1 MSAVSTSRLWTC
13 PQRLGFSHDTGTARQ
28 GAPQQ
33 AGLQAELADKLVVA
47 REDVAGRES
56 GQSSRHRDL
65 REPCALFGVGTDE
78 LLARVERATPAAL
91 PIQSLGRFLAKGTK
105 THTAV
110 RQVFP
115 DAVITPL
122 LREKKNTKGES
133 AAGWFTEIAFDG
145 VPNFFSEVK
154 NSFSSDSFYLVEDAG
169 RTLFV
174 CVTKES
180 VESRE
185 IFGLLSRR
193 KFVVGRN
200 SFIKFGTPLKN

>member
-1 MSAVSTSRLWTC
+1 MTLA
-13 PQRLGFSHDTGTARQ
+13 QRVKALRSK
-28 GAPQQ
+28 
-33 AGLQAELADKLVVA
+33 AGLSQAELADKLLVA

-56 GQSSRHRDL
+56 GQSSPDIETL
-65 REPCALFGVGTDE
+65 ESLAALFGVGTDE
-78 LLARVERATPAAL
+78 LLGKDGAVLGTATSRVAVDV
-91 PIQSLGRFLAKGTK
+91 QSLEKTGGRFLAKGTK

-185 IFGLLSRR
+185 IFGQLSRR

-200 SFIKFGTPLKN
+200 SFIKFGKALEN

>member
-1 MSAVSTSRLWTC
+1 MTLA
-13 PQRLGFSHDTGTARQ
+13 QRVKALRSK
-28 GAPQQ
+28 
-33 AGLQAELADKLVVA
+33 AGLSQAELADKLVVA

-56 GQSSRHRDL
+56 GQSSPDIETL
-65 REPCALFGVGTDE
+65 ESLAALFGVGTDE
-78 LLARVERATPAAL
+78 LLGKDGAVLGTATSRVAVDV
-91 PIQSLGRFLAKGTK
+91 QSLEKTGGRFLAKGTK

-122 LREKKNTKGES
+122 LREQKNTKGES

>member
-1 MSAVSTSRLWTC
+1 MTLA
-13 PQRLGFSHDTGTARQ
+13 QRIKAFRSK
-28 GAPQQ
+28 
-33 AGLQAELADKLVVA
+33 AGLSQAELADKLVVA
-47 REDVAGRES
+47 REDVQDWETGRGAPDIEALK
-56 GQSSRHRDL
+56 RL
-65 REPCALFGVGTDE
+65 AALFGVSTND
-78 LLARVERATPAAL
+78 LLGEEGAVLGKTTSHVAVDVK
-91 PIQSLGRFLAKGTK
+91 SLEKTGGRFLAKGTQA
-105 THTAV
+105 HTAV

-115 DAVITPL
+115 HAVITPL
-122 LREKKNTKGES
+122 LREKKNSKGES
-133 AAGWFTEIAFDG
+133 AVQWFTEIAFDG

>member
-1 MSAVSTSRLWTC
+1 MTLA
-13 PQRLGFSHDTGTARQ
+13 QRVKALRSK
-28 GAPQQ
+28 
-33 AGLQAELADKLVVA
+33 AGLSQAELADKLVVA

-56 GQSSRHRDL
+56 GQSSPDIETL
-65 REPCALFGVGTDE
+65 ESLAALFGVGTDE
-78 LLARVERATPAAL
+78 LLGKDGAVLGTATSRVAVDV
-91 PIQSLGRFLAKGTK
+91 QSLEKTGGRFLAKGTK

-145 VPNFFSEVK
+145 VPNFFSEVR
-154 NSFSSDSFYLVEDAG
+154 NSLSGDSFYLVEDG
-169 RTLFV
+169 SRPLLV
-174 CVTKES
+174 RVTKDS

-185 IFGLLSRR
+185 IFGQLTRR
-193 KFVVGRN
+193 KFLVGRN
-200 SFIKFGTPLKN
+200 SFIKFAKPLEN

>member
-1 MSAVSTSRLWTC
+1 MALA
-13 PQRLGFSHDTGTARQ
+13 QRVKALRSK
-28 GAPQQ
+28 
-33 AGLQAELADKLVVA
+33 AGLSQTELADKLVAA
-47 REDVAGRES
+47 REDVQDWETGRSAPDIVVLKKLAE
-56 GQSSRHRDL
+56 
-65 REPCALFGVGTDE
+65 LFGVGTDE
-78 LLARVERATPAAL
+78 LLGKDGAVLGTATSRVAVDV
-91 PIQSLGRFLAKGTK
+91 QSLEKTGGRFLAKGTK

-185 IFGLLSRR
+185 IFGQLSRR

>member
-1 MSAVSTSRLWTC
+1 MTLA
-13 PQRLGFSHDTGTARQ
+13 QRITARRSK
-28 GAPQQ
+28 
-33 AGLQAELADKLVVA
+33 AGLSQAELADKLGVA
-47 REDVAGRES
+47 REDVQDWETGRSAPDIEV
-56 GQSSRHRDL
+56 L
-65 REPCALFGVGTDE
+65 KKLAELFGVGTDE
-78 LLARVERATPAAL
+78 LLGKDGAVLGTATSRVAVDV
-91 PIQSLGRFLAKGTK
+91 QSLEKTGGRFLAKGTK
-105 THTAV
+105 AHTAV

-154 NSFSSDSFYLVEDAG
+154 NSFSGDSFYLVEDAS
-169 RTLFV
+169 RQLLV
-174 CVTKES
+174 RVTKES

-185 IFGLLSRR
+185 IFGQLSRN

-200 SFIKFGTPLKN
+200 SFIKFGKPLEN

>member
-1 MSAVSTSRLWTC
+1 MTLA
-13 PQRLGFSHDTGTARQ
+13 QRVKALSSK
-28 GAPQQ
+28 
-33 AGLQAELADKLVVA
+33 AGLSQAELADKLVVA

-56 GQSSRHRDL
+56 GQSSPDIETL
-65 REPCALFGVGTDE
+65 ESLAALFGVGTDE
-78 LLARVERATPAAL
+78 LLGKDGAVLGTATSRVAVDV
-91 PIQSLGRFLAKGTK
+91 QSLEKTGGRFLAKGTK

-185 IFGLLSRR
+185 IFGQLSRR

>member
-1 MSAVSTSRLWTC
+1 MALA
-13 PQRLGFSHDTGTARQ
+13 QRVKALRSK
-28 GAPQQ
+28 
-33 AGLQAELADKLVVA
+33 AGLSQAELADKLVVA

-56 GQSSRHRDL
+56 GQSSPDIETL
-65 REPCALFGVGTDE
+65 ESLAALFGVGTDE
-78 LLARVERATPAAL
+78 LLGKDGAVLGTATSRVAVDV
-91 PIQSLGRFLAKGTK
+91 QSLEKTGGRFLAKGTK

-200 SFIKFGTPLKN
+200 SFIKFGKALEN

>member
-1 MSAVSTSRLWTC
+1 MTLA
-13 PQRLGFSHDTGTARQ
+13 QRVKALRSK
-28 GAPQQ
+28 
-33 AGLQAELADKLVVA
+33 AGLSQAELADKLVVA

-56 GQSSRHRDL
+56 GQSSPDIETL
-65 REPCALFGVGTDE
+65 ESLAALFGVGTDE
-78 LLARVERATPAAL
+78 LLGKDGAVLGTATSRVAVDV
-91 PIQSLGRFLAKGTK
+91 QSLEKTGGRFLAKGTK

>member
-1 MSAVSTSRLWTC
+1 MTLA
-13 PQRLGFSHDTGTARQ
+13 QRIKAFRSK
-28 GAPQQ
+28 
-33 AGLQAELADKLVVA
+33 AGLSQAELADKLVVA
-47 REDVAGRES
+47 REDVQDWETGRGAPDIEV
-56 GQSSRHRDL
+56 L
-65 REPCALFGVGTDE
+65 KKLAELFGVGTDE
-78 LLARVERATPAAL
+78 LLSKDGAVLGTATSRVAVDV
-91 PIQSLGRFLAKGTK
+91 QSLEKTGGRFLAKGTK
-105 THTAV
+105 AHTAV

-122 LREKKNTKGES
+122 LREKKNSKGES
-133 AAGWFTEIAFDG
+133 AVQWFNEIAFDG

>member
-1 MSAVSTSRLWTC
+1 MTLA
-13 PQRLGFSHDTGTARQ
+13 QRVKALRSK
-28 GAPQQ
+28 
-33 AGLQAELADKLVVA
+33 AGLSQAELADKLVVA

-56 GQSSRHRDL
+56 GQSSPDIETL
-65 REPCALFGVGTDE
+65 ESLAALFGVGTDE
-78 LLARVERATPAAL
+78 LLGKDGAVLGTATSRVAVDV
-91 PIQSLGRFLAKGTK
+91 QSLEKTGGRFLAKGTK

-185 IFGLLSRR
+185 IFGQLSRR

>member
-1 MSAVSTSRLWTC
+1 MALA
-13 PQRLGFSHDTGTARQ
+13 QRVKALRSK
-28 GAPQQ
+28 
-33 AGLQAELADKLVVA
+33 AGLSQTELADKLVA
-47 REDVAGRES
+47 TREDVAGWES
-56 GQSSRHRDL
+56 GQSSPDIETL
-65 REPCALFGVGTDE
+65 KSLAALFGVSTDDLLGKWGAVLGTTTS
-78 LLARVERATPAAL
+78 RVAVDV
-91 PIQSLGRFLAKGTK
+91 QSLEKTGGRFLAKGTK
-105 THTAV
+105 AHTAV